1 MNCPDTDR
9 LIDLATGGVSD
20 PTLSAHMDEC
30 PSCQEELQLIR
41 MVAATRRPE
50 TTVSEDL
57 VQRTMA
63 AIDFEQDRRRERREI
78 WIQGIW
84 SAVLGSLTVV
94 LVGLVTGGDAGSP
107 RALLV
112 IALLLGL
119 ASGVVMIQT
128 GWSSAEDG
136 WVEAGGS

>member
-9 LIDLATGGVSD
+9 LIDVATGRVSD

>member
-9 LIDLATGGVSD
+9 LIDLATGRVSD

-50 TTVSEDL
+50 TTVSEEL
-57 VQRTMA
+57 VQRTLA

-119 ASGVVMIQT
+119 VSGVVMIQT
-128 GWSSAEDG
+128 GRSSAEG
-136 WVEAGGS
+136 AVMHPGKP